1 MIRAL
6 TAALLAT
13 ATLACS
19 AVPPGGEMVAGAEAA
34 PPTPSP
40 PMPSLVPA
48 APAPMELPQDRNP
61 LFWTQDQRDLAFR
74 LMERFVPHGVIAHDS
89 ARVRALPQGVAF
101 AAPFTVGETPLT
113 LAEIAAQQRWA
124 GVIILHRG
132 QVRGEHY
139 GLGFGR
145 EGRWTSFSVAKSFTS
160 TLVGAA
166 IRDGAIG
173 SISDP
178 VTRYIPALAG
188 SGYDGVTVEQLL
200 TMRSGVRWNEDYA
213 DPRSDVALFNNQQP
227 EGDVDAVTAYMRRLP
242 RAHAPGTRWNYNT
255 GETNLIGV
263 LVERA
268 TGRRL
273 SDYAREKIWG
283 PAGMEADGAW
293 LYNEGG
299 REISGCCMS
308 LRLRDYARFG
318 QFVLD
323 GGRDVVPDGWFA
335 RAGTRQAE
343 IGRPGFG
350 YGYQWWTVDDGS
362 FAAQGIFG
370 QGIFIDPARQLV
382 IASVGNWP
390 SATDRTR
397 GAQRQA
403 FYRAVQAAVDAENS
417 GVRR

>member
-1 MIRAL
+1 MSIKSGAVWLLMASAL
-6 TAALLAT
+6 AGCAAPARTVAAPAQPVVHAAAQT
-13 ATLACS
+13 ATQT
-19 AVPPGGEMVAGAEAA
+19 PPQR
-34 PPTPSP
+34 
-40 PMPSLVPA
+40 PA
-48 APAPMELPQDRNP
+48 APVEMPQDRNV
-61 LFWTQDQRDLAFR
+61 LFWTPEQRSVAFR
-74 LMERFVPHGVIAHDS
+74 MMERFGPHGIIAHDP
-89 ARVRALPQGVAF
+89 ARVRALPSGA
-101 AAPFTVGETPLT
+101 PLT
-113 LAEIAAQQRWA
+113 IPGVNMDAYVTDQHLA
-124 GVIILHRG
+124 GLIILHRG
-132 QVRGEHY
+132 RIRSEVY
-139 GLGFGR
+139 GLDFSAQ
-145 EGRWTSFSVAKSFTS
+145 GRWTSFSVAKSFTS

-166 IRDGAIG
+166 IRDGRIA
-173 SISDP
+173 SLNDP

-188 SGYDGVTVEQLL
+188 SAYDGVSVEQLL
-200 TMRSGVRWNEDYA
+200 TMRSGVRWNEDYTN
-213 DPRSDVALFNNQQP
+213 PQSDVALFNAQRP

-268 TGRRL
+268 TGRTL
-273 SDYAREKIWG
+273 SDYAREKLWG

-318 QFVLD
+318 QFVLE
-323 GGRDVVPDGWFA
+323 GGQGVVPDGWFQ

-350 YGYQWWTVDDGS
+350 YGYQWWTQDDGS

-382 IASVGNWP
+382 IATVGNWP
-390 SATDRTR
+390 TAQDRDR
-397 GAQRQA
+397 AGARQA
-403 FYRAVQAAVDAENS
+403 FYRVVQAAVDAEAAGRS
-417 GVRR
+417 TGQ

>member
-1 MIRAL
+1 MSFCSQML
-6 TAALLAT
+6 GGLLA
-13 ATLACS
+13 ATLLTGCATQQATQQVEAS
-19 AVPPGGEMVAGAEAA
+19 ARVPIVEM
-34 PPTPSP
+34 
-40 PMPSLVPA
+40 
-48 APAPMELPQDRNP
+48 PQDRNV
-61 LFWTQDQRDLAFR
+61 LFWTPEQRSVAFR
-74 LMERFVPHGVIAHDS
+74 MMEQFAPHGVIAHDP
-89 ARVRALPQGVAF
+89 ARVRALPQGPALP
-101 AAPFTVGETPLT
+101 AALTFGGRSWT
-113 LAEIAAQQRWA
+113 LADFVNEQRFA
-124 GVIILHRG
+124 GLIVLHRG
-132 QVRGEHY
+132 QVRAEQY
-139 GLGFGR
+139 GLDFSAR
-145 EGRWTSFSVAKSFTS
+145 GRWTSFSVAKSFTS

-166 IRDGAIG
+166 IRDGAIA
-173 SISDP
+173 SLSDP
-178 VTRYIPALAG
+178 ITRYIPALAG

-200 TMRSGVRWNEDYA
+200 TMRSGVRWNENYT
-213 DPRSDVALFNNQQP
+213 DPQSDVALFNAQRP

-273 SDYAREKIWG
+273 SDYAREKIWT

-299 REISGCCMS
+299 REISGCCLS

-323 GGRDVVPDGWFA
+323 GGRGIVPDGWYA
-335 RAGTRQAE
+335 RAGSRQAD

-370 QGIFIDPARQLV
+370 QGIFIDPARQLI

-390 SATDRTR
+390 TATDRDR
-397 GAQRQA
+397 GALRQA
-403 FYRAVQAAVDAENS
+403 FYQAVQAAIDAEVPAA
-417 GVRR
+417 GR

>member
-1 MIRAL
+1 MRQRFRASMV
-6 TAALLAT
+6 AALLASVTMAGCAAST
-13 ATLACS
+13 AS
-19 AVPPGGEMVAGAEAA
+19 APAQA
-34 PPTPSP
+34 PAST
-40 PMPSLVPA
+40 A
-48 APAPMELPQDRNP
+48 APAAIPAAEGMPQDRNV
-61 LFWTQDQRDLAFR
+61 LFWTQGQRDTAFR
-74 LMERFVPHGVIAHDS
+74 MMERFGPHGVIAHDPR
-89 ARVRALPQGVAF
+89 RVRALPQGRPLDPVAVLQ
-101 AAPFTVGETPLT
+101 TGQRIT
-113 LAEIAAQQRWA
+113 LADYVQQQRLS
-124 GVIILHRG
+124 GLIILHRG
-132 QVRGEHY
+132 QIRNELY
-139 GLGFGR
+139 GLNFGAAD
-145 EGRWTSFSVAKSFTS
+145 RWTSFSVAKSFTS

-166 IRDGAIG
+166 IRDGRIASLG
-173 SISDP
+173 DP
-178 VTRYIPALAG
+178 ITRYIPALAG

-200 TMRSGVRWNEDYA
+200 TMRSGVRWNEDYTN
-213 DPRSDVALFNNQQP
+213 PQSDVALFNNQRP

-299 REISGCCMS
+299 QEISGCCLS

-318 QFVLD
+318 QFAME
-323 GGRDVVPDGWFA
+323 GARGVVPDGWFD
-335 RAGTRQAE
+335 RAGRSQTG

-362 FAAQGIFG
+362 YAAQGIFG

-382 IASVGNWP
+382 IATVGNWP
-390 SATDRTR
+390 SATDRER
-397 GAQRQA
+397 ADARQQ
-403 FYRAVQAAVDAENS
+403 FYRVVQAAVDA
-417 GVRR
+417 GR

>member
-1 MIRAL
+1 MSFRMTL
-6 TAALLAT
+6 AATLLAAT
-13 ATLACS
+13 ALVGCS
-19 AVPPGGEMVAGAEAA
+19 TPQSASPETTQAPAA
-34 PPTPSP
+34 TPAP
-40 PMPSLVPA
+40 AA
-48 APAPMELPQDRNP
+48 APAAGMPQDRNV
-61 LFWTQDQRDLAFR
+61 LFWTQPQRDTAFR
-74 LMERFVPHGVIAHDS
+74 MMERFGPHGVIAHDPR
-89 ARVRALPQGVAF
+89 RVRALPLGRPLN
-101 AAPFTVGETPLT
+101 AAVTLPTGQQITVGDYVQYQR
-113 LAEIAAQQRWA
+113 LA
-124 GVIILHRG
+124 GLIILHRG
-132 QVRGEHY
+132 QIRHEAY
-139 GLGFGR
+139 GLNFAAND
-145 EGRWTSFSVAKSFTS
+145 RWTSFSVAKSFTS

-166 IRDGAIG
+166 IRDGRIA
-173 SISDP
+173 SLNDP
-178 VTRYIPALAG
+178 VIRYIPALAG

-200 TMRSGVRWNEDYA
+200 TMRSGVRWNEDYTN
-213 DPRSDVALFNNQQP
+213 PQSDVALFNNQQP

-299 REISGCCMS
+299 REISGCCLS

-318 QFVLD
+318 QFALE
-323 GGRDVVPDGWFA
+323 GARGVVPDGWFD
-335 RAGTRQAE
+335 RAGRSQTG

-362 FAAQGIFG
+362 YAAQGIFG

-390 SATDRTR
+390 SATDRER
-397 GAQRQA
+397 AGARQL
-403 FYRAVQAAVDAENS
+403 FYRTVQAAIDAE
-417 GVRR
+417 R